1 MSRRHLSDILDLWLC
16 IAVLVLQELILVK
29 GVLNYWYLVSL
40 DMVLRFLVNWARWP
54 IMKMVNALLLFA
66 ADHLQ
71 NVLSKVS

>member
-66 ADHLQ
+66 ADNLQ

>member
-66 ADHLQ
+66 ADHFQ

>member
-40 DMVLRFLVNWARWP
+40 DMVVRFLLNWARWP